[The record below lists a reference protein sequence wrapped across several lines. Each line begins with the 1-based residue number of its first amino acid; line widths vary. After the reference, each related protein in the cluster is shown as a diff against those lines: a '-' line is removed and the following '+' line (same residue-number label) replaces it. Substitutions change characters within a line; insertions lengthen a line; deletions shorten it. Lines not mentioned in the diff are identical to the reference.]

1 MAPIQK
7 FIYTWPDGTTPI
19 DFHAWVATLS
29 KEEQDEFAQSLAR
42 QLAFRQQSIDDGLLA
57 LVPEVGYKW
66 KDKDTMNIGKPT
78 DPTWHRYWNRWQDET
93 GVIFKIE
100 IIEK

>member
-1 MAPIQK
+1 MPILSK
-7 FIYTWPDGTTPI
+7 FVYTWPDGTVPI
-19 DFHAWVATLS
+19 MFYDWVNTLS
-29 KEEQDEFAQSLAR
+29 KEEQDEFRLGDIR
-42 QLAFRQQSIDDGLLA
+42 QKEFRKIVVEQGNMQITNDGY
-57 LVPEVGYKW
+57 VW

-100 IIEK
+100 IIEE